1 MTEVI
6 LVIILAVQTMTIM
19 LIAIILLRTL
29 RKVVRSMDTIRPIIE
44 DLGKRAGGVME
55 GIQETA
61 EKYRSIGMT
70 LGDVSNDIR
79 EISGSVKH
87 VAYDMNEV
95 VEEATLRAIRQI
107 AHADRMCRDALEKSR
122 RIMDILSDSVLPPI
136 LELSAVLKGVEA
148 AVRYMVKKR

>member
-1 MTEVI
+1 MTEAI
-6 LVIILAVQTMTIM
+6 LVIILAVQTVTIIS
-19 LIAIILLRTL
+19 IAIILLWTM
-29 RKVVRSMDTIRPIIE
+29 RKLARSMDTIRPIIE
-44 DLGKRAGGVME
+44 DLGKRAGGVLE

-70 LGDVSNDIR
+70 LGDVSNNIR

-95 VEEATLRAIRQI
+95 VEEATFRAVRQI

-122 RIMDILSDSVLPPI
+122 RIMDTLSDSVLPPI

-148 AVRYMVKKR
+148 AFRYIMKRK